1 MGVDIPA
8 LVLLTEAKGMPLE
21 QLIQMIEAAILTSY
35 SETPEANRYARV
47 QLDRETGD
55 IAIYVPTFNELGE
68 RVSEDVLEVEG
79 FDRMATSTARQT
91 IKMQMRA
98 TNDAEIVG
106 EFTASVGDVISG
118 IIQQGRDPKMI
129 HVNLGRIEGKIPP
142 QDQVP
147 GEVYTHGERIKC
159 FVVEVKQGLKGPEIM
174 LSRSHPGLVKQL
186 FALEVPEVKDG
197 IVEIM
202 GVSREAGHR
211 TKIAV
216 KSHRA
221 GVSPKGSLIG
231 PLGARSRA
239 VMDEL
244 NGEKIDIVDYDE
256 DPAQT
261 LNRIRS
267 LSQQEIV
274 AVLLGLDLIGKDL
287 PEDREDLKG
296 DIEDLRT
303 KLGSEIA
310 RIVDASPAQDS
321 QINSLISQAFA
332 RKRRLAITYYSP
344 TDDQVSI
351 REITPLQ
358 LTTSENRDFLIA
370 FCESAGGQRTFRV
383 DRIQSA
389 TLLESPASEIP
400 TSSANDIRTVATVKI
415 SENIR
420 RCRESLGAFV
430 SGDGPTV
437 QVSTYSYGWLSRTVM
452 SAAGAMEVTSSAKI
466 REGIAILAGKALDL
480 YR

>member
-1 MGVDIPA
+1 MGVDISA
-8 LVLLTEAKGMPLE
+8 LVQLTEAKGMPLE
-21 QLIQMIEAAILTSY
+21 QLIQMIEAAVLTAY
-35 SETPEANRYARV
+35 TETPEPNRYARV

-55 IAIYVPTFNELGE
+55 IQIFVPTFNELGE

-91 IKMQMRA
+91 IKQQMRA

-106 EFTASVGDVISG
+106 EFTTSVGDVISG

-142 QDQVP
+142 QEQVP

-186 FALEVPEVKDG
+186 FALEVPEIKDG

-216 KSHRA
+216 RSLRA

-244 NGEKIDIVDYDE
+244 NGEKIDIVDFDE
-256 DPAQT
+256 DPAKYVAHALAPAKVSSVT
-261 LNRIRS
+261 IVDELSRS
-267 LSQQEIV
+267 AKVVVPDYQLSL
-274 AVLLGLDLIGKDL
+274 AIGKD
-287 PEDREDLKG
+287 G
-296 DIEDLRT
+296 QN
-303 KLGSEIA
+303 A
-310 RIVDASPAQDS
+310 
-321 QINSLISQAFA
+321 
-332 RKRRLAITYYSP
+332 RLAA
-344 TDDQVSI
+344 
-351 REITPLQ
+351 R
-358 LTTSENRDFLIA
+358 LT
-370 FCESAGGQRTFRV
+370 GW
-383 DRIQSA
+383 RI
-389 TLLESPASEIP
+389 
-400 TSSANDIRTVATVKI
+400 DIHPDT
-415 SENIR
+415 
-420 RCRESLGAFV
+420 
-430 SGDGPTV
+430 
-437 QVSTYSYGWLSRTVM
+437 
-452 SAAGAMEVTSSAKI
+452 
-466 REGIAILAGKALDL
+466 
-480 YR
+480 

>member
-8 LVLLTEAKGMPLE
+8 LVLLTDAKGMPLE
-21 QLIQMIEAAILTSY
+21 QLIQMIEAEILTAY
-35 SETPEANRYARV
+35 TETPEPNRYARV

-55 IAIYVPTFNELGE
+55 IAIYVPAFNELGE
-68 RVSEDVLEVEG
+68 RVSEDILEVEG
-79 FDRMATSTARQT
+79 FDRIATSTARKT

-106 EFTASVGDVISG
+106 EFTASVGEVISG

-129 HVNLGRIEGKIPP
+129 QVNLGRIEGKIPP
-142 QDQVP
+142 QEQVP

-216 KSHRA
+216 RSHRA

-244 NGEKIDIVDYDE
+244 KGEKIDIVDYDE
-256 DPAQT
+256 DPVKYVAHALAPAKVSSVT
-261 LNRIRS
+261 IVDELSRS
-267 LSQQEIV
+267 AKVVVPDYQLSL
-274 AVLLGLDLIGKDL
+274 AIGKD
-287 PEDREDLKG
+287 G
-296 DIEDLRT
+296 QN
-303 KLGSEIA
+303 A
-310 RIVDASPAQDS
+310 
-321 QINSLISQAFA
+321 
-332 RKRRLAITYYSP
+332 RLAARLTGWRIDIHPDTPAP
-344 TDDQVSI
+344 T
-351 REITPLQ
+351 
-358 LTTSENRDFLIA
+358 A
-370 FCESAGGQRTFRV
+370 
-383 DRIQSA
+383 
-389 TLLESPASEIP
+389 
-400 TSSANDIRTVATVKI
+400 
-415 SENIR
+415 
-420 RCRESLGAFV
+420 
-430 SGDGPTV
+430 
-437 QVSTYSYGWLSRTVM
+437 
-452 SAAGAMEVTSSAKI
+452 
-466 REGIAILAGKALDL
+466 
-480 YR
+480 

>member
-1 MGVDIPA
+1 MGVDISA
-8 LVLLTEAKGMPLE
+8 LVQLTDAKGMPLE
-21 QLIQMIEAAILTSY
+21 QLIQMIEAAVLTAY
-35 SETPEANRYARV
+35 TETPEPNRYARV

-55 IAIYVPTFNELGE
+55 IQIFVPTFNELGE

-91 IKMQMRA
+91 IKQQMRA

-106 EFTASVGDVISG
+106 EFTTSVGDVISG

-142 QDQVP
+142 QEQVP

-216 KSHRA
+216 RSHRA

-244 NGEKIDIVDYDE
+244 NGEKIDIVDFDE
-256 DPAQT
+256 DPAKYVAHALAPAKVSSVT
-261 LNRIRS
+261 IVDELSRS
-267 LSQQEIV
+267 AKVVVPDYQLSL
-274 AVLLGLDLIGKDL
+274 AIGKD
-287 PEDREDLKG
+287 G
-296 DIEDLRT
+296 QN
-303 KLGSEIA
+303 A
-310 RIVDASPAQDS
+310 
-321 QINSLISQAFA
+321 
-332 RKRRLAITYYSP
+332 RLAARLTGWRIDIHPDTPAP
-344 TDDQVSI
+344 T
-351 REITPLQ
+351 
-358 LTTSENRDFLIA
+358 A
-370 FCESAGGQRTFRV
+370 
-383 DRIQSA
+383 
-389 TLLESPASEIP
+389 
-400 TSSANDIRTVATVKI
+400 
-415 SENIR
+415 
-420 RCRESLGAFV
+420 
-430 SGDGPTV
+430 
-437 QVSTYSYGWLSRTVM
+437 
-452 SAAGAMEVTSSAKI
+452 
-466 REGIAILAGKALDL
+466 
-480 YR
+480 

>member
-8 LVLLTEAKGMPLE
+8 LVLLTDAKGMPLE
-21 QLIQMIEAAILTSY
+21 QLIQMIEAAILTAY
-35 SETPEANRYARV
+35 AETPEANRYARV

-68 RVSEDVLEVEG
+68 RVSEHVLEVEG

-142 QDQVP
+142 QEQVP
-147 GEVYTHGERIKC
+147 GEVYTHGARIKC

-256 DPAQT
+256 DPAKYVAHALAPAKVSSVT
-261 LNRIRS
+261 IVDELSRS
-267 LSQQEIV
+267 AKVIVPDYQLSL
-274 AVLLGLDLIGKDL
+274 AIGKD
-287 PEDREDLKG
+287 G
-296 DIEDLRT
+296 QN
-303 KLGSEIA
+303 A
-310 RIVDASPAQDS
+310 
-321 QINSLISQAFA
+321 
-332 RKRRLAITYYSP
+332 RLAARLTGWRIDIHPDTPAP
-344 TDDQVSI
+344 T
-351 REITPLQ
+351 T
-358 LTTSENRDFLIA
+358 
-370 FCESAGGQRTFRV
+370 
-383 DRIQSA
+383 
-389 TLLESPASEIP
+389 
-400 TSSANDIRTVATVKI
+400 
-415 SENIR
+415 
-420 RCRESLGAFV
+420 
-430 SGDGPTV
+430 
-437 QVSTYSYGWLSRTVM
+437 
-452 SAAGAMEVTSSAKI
+452 
-466 REGIAILAGKALDL
+466 
-480 YR
+480 

>member
-1 MGVDIPA
+1 
-8 LVLLTEAKGMPLE
+8 MPLE
-21 QLIQMIEAAILTSY
+21 QLIQMIEAAVLTAY
-35 SETPEANRYARV
+35 TETPEPNRYARV

-55 IAIYVPTFNELGE
+55 IQIFVPTFNELGE

-91 IKMQMRA
+91 IKQQMRA

-106 EFTASVGDVISG
+106 EFTTSVGDVISG

-142 QDQVP
+142 QEQVP

-186 FALEVPEVKDG
+186 FALEVPEIKDG

-216 KSHRA
+216 RSLRA

-256 DPAQT
+256 DPAKYVAHALAPAKVT
-261 LNRIRS
+261 SVTVVDELSRS
-267 LSQQEIV
+267 AKVVVPDYQLSL
-274 AVLLGLDLIGKDL
+274 AIGKD
-287 PEDREDLKG
+287 G
-296 DIEDLRT
+296 QN
-303 KLGSEIA
+303 A
-310 RIVDASPAQDS
+310 
-321 QINSLISQAFA
+321 
-332 RKRRLAITYYSP
+332 RLAARLTGWRIDIHPDTPAP
-344 TDDQVSI
+344 T
-351 REITPLQ
+351 
-358 LTTSENRDFLIA
+358 A
-370 FCESAGGQRTFRV
+370 
-383 DRIQSA
+383 
-389 TLLESPASEIP
+389 
-400 TSSANDIRTVATVKI
+400 
-415 SENIR
+415 
-420 RCRESLGAFV
+420 
-430 SGDGPTV
+430 
-437 QVSTYSYGWLSRTVM
+437 
-452 SAAGAMEVTSSAKI
+452 
-466 REGIAILAGKALDL
+466 
-480 YR
+480 

>member
-8 LVLLTEAKGMPLE
+8 LVLLTDAKGMPLE
-21 QLIQMIEAAILTSY
+21 QLIQMIEAEILTAY
-35 SETPEANRYARV
+35 TETPEPNRYARV

-55 IAIYVPTFNELGE
+55 IAIYVPAFNELGE
-68 RVSEDVLEVEG
+68 RVSEDILEVEG
-79 FDRMATSTARQT
+79 FDRIATSTARKT

-142 QDQVP
+142 QEQVP

-216 KSHRA
+216 RSHRA

-244 NGEKIDIVDYDE
+244 KGEKIDIVDYDE
-256 DPAQT
+256 DPVKYVAHALAPAKVSSVT
-261 LNRIRS
+261 IVDELSRS
-267 LSQQEIV
+267 AKVVVPDYQLSL
-274 AVLLGLDLIGKDL
+274 AIGKD
-287 PEDREDLKG
+287 G
-296 DIEDLRT
+296 QN
-303 KLGSEIA
+303 A
-310 RIVDASPAQDS
+310 
-321 QINSLISQAFA
+321 
-332 RKRRLAITYYSP
+332 RLAARLTGWRIDIHPDTPAP
-344 TDDQVSI
+344 T
-351 REITPLQ
+351 
-358 LTTSENRDFLIA
+358 A
-370 FCESAGGQRTFRV
+370 
-383 DRIQSA
+383 
-389 TLLESPASEIP
+389 
-400 TSSANDIRTVATVKI
+400 
-415 SENIR
+415 
-420 RCRESLGAFV
+420 
-430 SGDGPTV
+430 
-437 QVSTYSYGWLSRTVM
+437 
-452 SAAGAMEVTSSAKI
+452 
-466 REGIAILAGKALDL
+466 
-480 YR
+480 

>member
-1 MGVDIPA
+1 
-8 LVLLTEAKGMPLE
+8 MPLE
-21 QLIQMIEAAILTSY
+21 QLIQMIEAAVLTAY
-35 SETPEANRYARV
+35 TETPEPNRYARV

-55 IAIYVPTFNELGE
+55 IQIFVPTFNELGE

-91 IKMQMRA
+91 IKQQMRA

-106 EFTASVGDVISG
+106 EFTTSVGDVISG

-142 QDQVP
+142 QEQVP

-186 FALEVPEVKDG
+186 FALEVPEIKDG

-216 KSHRA
+216 RSLRA

-244 NGEKIDIVDYDE
+244 NGEKIDIVDFDE
-256 DPAQT
+256 DPAKYVAHALAPAKVT
-261 LNRIRS
+261 SVTVVDELSRS
-267 LSQQEIV
+267 AKVVVPDYQLSL
-274 AVLLGLDLIGKDL
+274 AIGKD
-287 PEDREDLKG
+287 G
-296 DIEDLRT
+296 QN
-303 KLGSEIA
+303 A
-310 RIVDASPAQDS
+310 
-321 QINSLISQAFA
+321 
-332 RKRRLAITYYSP
+332 RLAARLTGWRIDIHPDTPAP
-344 TDDQVSI
+344 T
-351 REITPLQ
+351 
-358 LTTSENRDFLIA
+358 A
-370 FCESAGGQRTFRV
+370 
-383 DRIQSA
+383 
-389 TLLESPASEIP
+389 
-400 TSSANDIRTVATVKI
+400 
-415 SENIR
+415 
-420 RCRESLGAFV
+420 
-430 SGDGPTV
+430 
-437 QVSTYSYGWLSRTVM
+437 
-452 SAAGAMEVTSSAKI
+452 
-466 REGIAILAGKALDL
+466 
-480 YR
+480 